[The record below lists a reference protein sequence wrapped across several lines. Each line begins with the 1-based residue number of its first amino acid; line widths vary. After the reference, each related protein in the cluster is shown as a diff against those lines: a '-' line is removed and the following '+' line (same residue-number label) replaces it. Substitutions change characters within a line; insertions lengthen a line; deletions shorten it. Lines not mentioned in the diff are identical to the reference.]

1 MTDFR
6 ATPETPDNGTGEAIT
21 MRLQLPMGPTVE
33 EFWETMHEQM
43 LNCAFMLSYG
53 CKIPL
58 DKIGEALAAAQDAPF
73 TPEFRALL
81 NAIDDEASTWDPA
94 FRDKADG

>member
-58 DKIGEALAAAQDAPF
+58 GKIVRRGVGGG
-73 TPEFRALL
+73 TRRAVY
-81 NAIDDEASTWDPA
+81 AGVPGASQ
-94 FRDKADG
+94 RD

>member
-53 CKIPL
+53 CKIAV
-58 DKIGEALAAAQDAPF
+58 GQDWRGVGGG
-73 TPEFRALL
+73 TRRAVY
-81 NAIDDEASTWDPA
+81 AGVPGASQ
-94 FRDKADG
+94 RD